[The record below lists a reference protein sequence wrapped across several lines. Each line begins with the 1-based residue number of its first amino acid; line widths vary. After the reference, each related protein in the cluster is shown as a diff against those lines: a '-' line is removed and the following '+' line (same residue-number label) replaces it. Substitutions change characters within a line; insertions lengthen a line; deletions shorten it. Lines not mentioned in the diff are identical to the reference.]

1 MEALNSVN
9 KLYKGLMN
17 RFLTVQKEMIVRV
30 SHFLRK
36 SQEQNGDVSVVV
48 KIVVVVVVAVSC
60 VTVVAVVAISV
71 LIAVVNGSS
80 VVLHFLKPS

>member
-1 MEALNSVN
+1 MN
-9 KLYKGLMN
+9 KLNNGLMD
-17 RFLTVQKEMIVRV
+17 LICTVQKKMIVR
-30 SHFLRK
+30 SSYFLRK

-48 KIVVVVVVAVSC
+48 KILVVVVVAVSC
-60 VTVVAVVAISV
+60 VTVVAVIVVSV